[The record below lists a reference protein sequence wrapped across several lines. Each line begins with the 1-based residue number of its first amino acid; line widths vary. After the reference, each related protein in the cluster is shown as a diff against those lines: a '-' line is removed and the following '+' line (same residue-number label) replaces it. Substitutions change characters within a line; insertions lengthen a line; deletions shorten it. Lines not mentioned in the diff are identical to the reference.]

1 MTVSSTLSP
10 GLDEK
15 LDEPARGAETGNPP
29 ERSRRQANLEE
40 DRSMIS
46 LIRAIPG
53 SRLLSGLIAA
63 DQGHRLSHQSEGW
76 ESVRFSNDSLLDERS
91 QYFHRSQS
99 GGGAAEPARR
109 GG

>member
-15 LDEPARGAETGNPP
+15 LDEPARGGETGNPP
-29 ERSRRQANLEE
+29 ERSPPQANLEE

-53 SRLLSGLIAA
+53 SRLLSGL
-63 DQGHRLSHQSEGW
+63 
-76 ESVRFSNDSLLDERS
+76 S
-91 QYFHRSQS
+91 QLTRAIDFLTRAK
-99 GGGAAEPARR
+99 GGNLFDFE
-109 GG
+109 